1 MPFIY
6 MKIMKHSHYG
16 IFRPII
22 PYNKFKEGEEE
33 KVHRF
38 LEEVVNICI
47 EAGCIPYKTPVW
59 MTEKMR
65 KKINDGWLKLFE
77 KIKNCLDPNN
87 IFNPG
92 RWNT

>member
-1 MPFIY
+1 KS
-6 MKIMKHSHYG
+6 MKGSHYG

-22 PYNKFKEGEEE
+22 RYKKFTDEE
-33 KVHRF
+33 KVHAC
-38 LEEVVNICI
+38 LEEITDACVD
-47 EAGCIPYKTPVW
+47 EGCIPYKTPTW

-65 KKINDGWLKLFE
+65 KKINPGWLKLFE
-77 KIKNCLDPNN
+77 RIKKCMDPNN

>member
-1 MPFIY
+1 
-6 MKIMKHSHYG
+6 
-16 IFRPII
+16 
-22 PYNKFKEGEEE
+22 
-33 KVHRF
+33 
-38 LEEVVNICI
+38 
-47 EAGCIPYKTPVW
+47 